1 MAEITPFAGLEALLP
16 GEPLSSDGYRFQ
28 LLDRF
33 IIDRLL
39 RVGAVTHRHDQH
51 DAMANPTAAPVVS
64 TAPTGGVIP
73 ANAAISVTYTL
84 LDGEGGETLP
94 AGAAAITMPGGY
106 QDPFDEP
113 VAVVDHSAGTLLAGN
128 YSYAATV
135 TDGRGGETALGP
147 AALVG
152 VDPGFAASEVALSG
166 LAALLSDASGGDSLA
181 GWRLWRSRDGSLWY
195 LIATGV
201 DDTLTDD
208 GIIGDCTVAPPNTGT
223 TQGANTLSVTVP
235 SAGQPTDAVSFNV
248 YVSIDGSFSS
258 PALLGNYPISQYDS
272 ALVYTALTVG
282 NGQPPVVSTCVPGAN
297 RINPDTDIVN
307 WYWKAPVDSALYLP
321 MSGNNDGDARVTRDT
336 NLIWVWDSG
345 AGVWNQWNPAG
356 ASLLSSQRAAN
367 YTLALADAGTVVE
380 FTGGS
385 SVTLTVPTTVTVGLP
400 VGTVVE
406 VFQLGSGQVTVAPA
420 SGVTLR
426 AHGGLLH
433 TAAQYATI
441 SLRKRDTDEWVVSGD
456 LA

>member
-51 DAMANPTAAPVVS
+51 VAMANPTATPVVS

-84 LDGEGGETLP
+84 LDG
-94 AGAAAITMPGGY
+94 
-106 QDPFDEP
+106 DP
-113 VAVVDHSAGTLLAGN
+113 
-128 YSYAATV
+128 
-135 TDGRGGETALGP
+135 
-147 AALVG
+147 
-152 VDPGFAASEVALSG
+152 
-166 LAALLSDASGGDSLA
+166 LA

-307 WYWKAPVDSALYLP
+307 WYWKAPVDSALDLP

-336 NLIWVWDSG
+336 NLIWVWDSS